1 MLRSLALLA
10 TYFLAHIS
18 DTPALAIF
26 DQCVIDVG
34 AVGEGHVSY
43 GAPVLVVAVGLDRNV
58 FPKGEGRDGV
68 LGILTRSLAFSG
80 QSMPLRRMRS
90 GCVSCRTSIDA

>member
-1 MLRSLALLA
+1 MLRSLALPA

-43 GAPVLVVAVGLDRNV
+43 GVPVLVVALGLDRNV
-58 FPKGEGRDGV
+58 FPKGEGRDDV
-68 LGILTRSLAFSG
+68 LGMLTRRLAFSG
-80 QSMPLRRMRS
+80 QSMPLRRLRS

>member
-1 MLRSLALLA
+1 VLRSLALPA

-18 DTPALAIF
+18 DTPAPAIF

-43 GAPVLVVAVGLDRNV
+43 GVPVLVVAVGLERNV
-58 FPKGEGRDGV
+58 FPKGEGKGGV
-68 LGILTRSLAFSG
+68 LGMLTISLAFSG

-90 GCVSCRTSIDA
+90 GCVLCRTSIDA